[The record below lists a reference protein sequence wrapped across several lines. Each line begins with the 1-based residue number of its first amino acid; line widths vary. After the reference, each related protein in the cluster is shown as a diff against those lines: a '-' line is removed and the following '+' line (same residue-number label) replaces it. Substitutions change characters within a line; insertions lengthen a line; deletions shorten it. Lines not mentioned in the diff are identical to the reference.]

1 MIYASKLDWIEATA
15 PDENDQLVFEGDQGK
30 PIAVLD
36 IPHGLLRDF
45 ITEHAASYPH
55 VHLDGT
61 IKSEIDETA
70 TCAGSNIAIDD
81 MIARDVGIDML
92 EDEPDA
98 QRQLIEFKTRLQRSL
113 ALVMAA
119 IERLQL
125 DNTDHPARSE
135 P

>member
-1 MIYASKLDWIEATA
+1 MIYASKLDWIEATG
-15 PDENDQLVFEGDQGK
+15 PNENDQLVFEGDQGK

-61 IKSEIDETA
+61 VRTDIDETA
-70 TCAGSNIAIDD
+70 TGTDSEINIDD
-81 MIARDVGIDML
+81 MIARDVGEDML

-98 QRQLIEFKTRLQRSL
+98 RGQLIEFKTRLQRSL
-113 ALVMAA
+113 TLVTAA
-119 IERLQL
+119 IERLQ
-125 DNTDHPARSE
+125 PE
-135 P
+135 QP